1 MPARTYFCFTSAVYK
16 ILRTAARAVPTNRC
30 RKCDFRHYR
39 LCCYSA
45 GGRGVPPLQVQSRY
59 RAKNFL
65 PARAICSNS
74 LRVGTRKKGPSN
86 DGPVCFLFLFFFF
99 DGDGDAEVGKL
110 KVIDRGGALG
120 HRFGRVLHF
129 RIGNHV
135 TKRLRLQHLHA
146 KPVKP

>member
-1 MPARTYFCFTSAVYK
+1 MPQAKDGGREMCVPAALCAVTGARAKPIPGKKFPPCTRYLLEF
-16 ILRTAARAVPTNRC
+16 AAR
-30 RKCDFRHYR
+30 RH
-39 LCCYSA
+39 A
-45 GGRGVPPLQVQSRY
+45 Q
-59 RAKNFL
+59 
-65 PARAICSNS
+65 
-74 LRVGTRKKGPSN
+74 KGPSN
-86 DGPVCFLFLFFFF
+86 DGPVCFLFLFFFVN
-99 DGDGDAEVGKL
+99 GDGDAEVGKL

>member
-1 MPARTYFCFTSAVYK
+1 MPQAKDGGKESAH
-16 ILRTAARAVPTNRC
+16 RWHCAPSPGHA
-30 RKCDFRHYR
+30 
-39 LCCYSA
+39 
-45 GGRGVPPLQVQSRY
+45 QSRY

-74 LRVGTRKKGPSN
+74 PRVGTRHKKRNGYIRS
-86 DGPVCFLFLFFFF
+86 FFSLLFLFFFV
-99 DGDGDAEVGKL
+99 DGDGDAEVVKL

-120 HRFGRVLHF
+120 HRLGRVLHF